1 MKEYHLNQIIGEG
14 ATSTIYSAKLNNPLS
29 NQEEVA
35 IKILKNTTKT
45 ITHFEAELL
54 TLKKVKHPNIIQLY
68 SSHKSQRHLYIIME
82 KMDMSLTKFVTD
94 NFLYVNFETPL
105 GEEYFNERQKKVIK
119 IIRMILLGINALHKN
134 GIIHRDIK
142 LGNILVNIKTI
153 KICDFG
159 LSTNKENN
167 NTFCGTEDYLAPEI
181 INRNK
186 YDKKVDIYGIGLI
199 MFVLLTNQKYTENLK
214 NLENNKRLKY
224 YNLEVND
231 LLKQM
236 LLKDPIK
243 RFSSEESLKHNLFI
257 NYWCI
262 SDSFINIED
271 IIYQTKLGLIKKEGN
286 KIIFNNIELIDK
298 NITTFYT
305 CGCINHTPLFS
316 LETYKLSNI
325 IKQNIKY
332 KIFEIEI
339 LINNEKYNYFD
350 IPHTE
355 LKKLQFLIKFIKN
368 MRRKLNIFKIFGY
381 KQNYKEM
388 ILLDIFIKNT
398 IFERKSNGDF
408 LYLRIL
414 NFNKLKLLIIEMK
427 YGIISLKKVSF
438 PFLMKIEEVLEKYNE
453 LILSSSVVSLIN
465 NLEQTDISILKYY
478 INKSDNHEYH
488 ECIKRQKFNA
498 NLLTR
503 FSSDNTTQLIN
514 YNKRDKID
522 IEFKNNIWILFDENI
537 WIFLF
542 TDGFRIEFSFINNII
557 NSTFSIFFKGEEN
570 IFNFDELIP
579 LKDLIHHLRRVYDI
593 LINE

>member
-579 LKDLIHHLRRVYDI
+579 LKGLIHHLRRVYDI

>member
-522 IEFKNNIWILFDENI
+522 FEFKNNIWILFDENI

-579 LKDLIHHLRRVYDI
+579 LKGLIHHLRRVYDI